1 MLTYLDRQDHQMA
14 RQHWIENHDAKKALK
29 LFPKK
34 CVAETQILSYF
45 AKTGKVNDFAG
56 AFATVS

>member
-1 MLTYLDRQDHQMA
+1 MA
-14 RQHWIENHDAKKALK
+14 RQDWMENRDAKKALE

-45 AKTGKVNDFAG
+45 AKTGKINDYVG
-56 AFATVS
+56 AFATVSFFFQLNSVNK